1 MITRSPVLPGQQ
13 DPALFLP
20 HGAQP
25 ILSHLAE
32 SPSSPL
38 DEHKFQVWMEWQEDT
53 TIIKC
58 SVPQKCIW
66 VGLLLPEQKSPH
78 STTFL
83 MFSRFHYGWM
93 CQCYSSLDLIKAW
106 WLVLLSKQ
114 LSSKSVT
121 VYSKK
126 VNSTR
131 GQRNVHPKFTN
142 DKILHFIIS
151 IIFSINKNDIVY
163 LKAMK
168 HYLFYF

>member
-1 MITRSPVLPGQQ
+1 MPVL
-13 DPALFLP
+13 L
-20 HGAQP
+20 
-25 ILSHLAE
+25 
-32 SPSSPL
+32 
-38 DEHKFQVWMEWQEDT
+38 
-53 TIIKC
+53 
-58 SVPQKCIW
+58 
-66 VGLLLPEQKSPH
+66 
-78 STTFL
+78 
-83 MFSRFHYGWM
+83 FSRSNKGM
-93 CQCYSSLDLIKAW
+93 VTGVTIKAI
-106 WLVLLSKQ
+106 VFKECE
-114 LSSKSVT
+114 